1 MASSPATSAAINRIL
16 RKFSALDRVG
26 GGAGIL
32 GDHTHPKESIPTVL
46 VAASDARAEIINMAD
61 LVCQGVED
69 DGEIMGAVDLLPS
82 GVGGRIVLSAGNFEI
97 DTNRIDLGIKGAND
111 HVWLQG
117 QGRATRIHTT
127 DTTGAM
133 IAVGSNSR
141 VTDLELQGAPTEI
154 GIGGHKFSATDP
166 IGIGTGGD
174 RVIIEGI
181 NFLQVPHAIH
191 LSGNHW
197 FISNC
202 DTQGSGL
209 YFVRDRDLYIGT
221 IITGNRGGG
230 FIDVGEGAYWVIANN
245 YRDSGIFG
253 TNPHNL
259 VIIGNT
265 FNFPGVFNESVI
277 EFVADPGGVGSES
290 NNMIIVGNQISEA
303 NGWAG
308 ILVDG
313 LIHGVIADNQVGD
326 AQEAIIAKNCQ
337 RLIIADNLI
346 QEPVMGIELID
357 THESIVSGNQVLHPV
372 FQSDS
377 DGIRIKGDRNH
388 IHDNRVTPDPG
399 GPGDTRHGIYIVS
412 GVKNIVVGNEL
423 GLEADYTD
431 LPLKDFGESTQ
442 LVYPNHSTFGDNF
455 VDEGLDQEASDHL
468 DINDIVTRDASIER
482 SVIDSVGVT
491 DSTTATE
498 SGKVRSV
505 FESVGVADLVLPIK
519 SIPVETTE
527 PVGVID
533 SVSSSKSVTVEIL
546 EAMGVTDDT
555 VDALT

>member
-46 VAASDARAEIINMAD
+46 VAASDARDEILNMAD

-97 DTNRIDLGIKGAND
+97 DTNRIDLGIKGDND

-141 VTDLELQGAPTEI
+141 VTDLELEGAPTEI
-154 GIGGHKFSATDP
+154 GIGGHKFSDTSP

-230 FIDVGEGAYWVIANN
+230 FIDVGEGVYWVIVNN
-245 YRDSGIFG
+245 YRDAGIFG
-253 TNPHNL
+253 TNPKNL
-259 VIIGNT
+259 VIVGNT
-265 FNFPGVFNESVI
+265 WQSPSVFNEAII
-277 EFVADPGGVGSES
+277 EFVADPAGFDPEP
-290 NNMIIVGNQISEA
+290 NDMIIVGNQLSEGG
-303 NGWAG
+303 GWTG
-308 ILVDG
+308 ILIDG
-313 LIHGVIADNQVGD
+313 LINGVIADNQIGD
-326 AQEAIIAKNCQ
+326 AEIAILAKNCEEL
-337 RLIIADNLI
+337 LITGNLVT
-346 QEPVMGIELID
+346 EPEIGVELID
-357 THESIVSGNQVLHPV
+357 THRSVVAGNNILRPK
-372 FQSDS
+372 FLPDS
-377 DGIRIKGDRNH
+377 DGIRVIGDRNH
-388 IHDNRVTPDPG
+388 IHDNKITPDTG
-399 GPGDTRHGIYIVS
+399 GPGDTRHGIYIQS
-412 GVKNIVVGNEL
+412 GFKNIVVGNEL

-431 LPLKDFGESTQ
+431 LPLKDFGEGTQ
-442 LVYPNHSTFGDNF
+442 LVYPNHSAFGDNF
-455 VDEGLDQEASDHL
+455 VDEGLDQETSDQVGVS
-468 DINDIVTRDASIER
+468 DTVTRDVPAER
-482 SVIDSVGVT
+482 SVTDPIGVT
-491 DSTTATE
+491 DSVTATE
-498 SGKVRSV
+498 NGKVRLV
-505 FESVGVADLVLPIK
+505 FEPVGVADLVLPVK
-519 SIPVETTE
+519 SIPVEITE
-527 PVGVID
+527 SIGVID
-533 SVSSSKSVTVEIL
+533 SVSASKSVTVEIL
-546 EAMGVTDDT
+546 EAIGVVDDT
-555 VDALT
+555 VDALI